1 MIEMPRLTALKL
13 ICLALVLA
21 AAAGLRSWYVMAATE
36 NGTLDPALAVQG
48 PGPYPF
54 LPTAT
59 ELNGHAPPTELDNLA
74 HNLEEHHWFGALP
87 PLARREEQTAHCAPG
102 YPWIAGTLAR
112 WGLDA
117 RLVLRWGQVALGT
130 LTVLG
135 WFIFARR
142 AFRSTRVAA
151 VAAVLTA
158 LHPFWI
164 LNVAE
169 LADGTLASFLL
180 VACLCLGTR
189 GSQVG
194 GAFTSLLFGL
204 ALAALAMVRAA
215 LLPFTLIAL
224 VWFLWRSRQVRWGW
238 FAGLLA
244 FLGFANGLAPWM
256 VRNVRVYGEPVPI
269 VTSAYLHLWM
279 GTNGRATGGPLDE
292 ARLRASF
299 DGERLQELLDEP
311 NQARRYG
318 SLGRDLYEEVMR
330 DPTAALGL
338 RIDAALRF
346 LLGGDWFR
354 YGQLAEQREGDR
366 YAPLPEE
373 LDVDIELP
381 LRLSLL
387 VMFVLALLGWRWSCG
402 WSRSARLASL
412 AAVWVPL
419 PYVLGHAE
427 ALSGPRLPYDGLLL
441 CYAAYA
447 AVACLRGTKPTPDA
461 RVRESD
467 N

>member
-1 MIEMPRLTALKL
+1 MNDMPRLTALKL
-13 ICLALVLA
+13 VCLLLVLA
-21 AAAGLRSWYVMAATE
+21 AAAGLRAWYVVVATD
-36 NGTLDPALAVQG
+36 GGALDPALVVQG

-54 LPTAT
+54 LPMGA

-74 HNLEEHHWFGALP
+74 HNLEEHRWFGALP
-87 PLARREEQTAHCAPG
+87 PLARREEQTAHRAPG
-102 YPWIAGTLAR
+102 YPWIVGTLAR
-112 WGLDA
+112 YGLDA
-117 RLVLRWGQVALGT
+117 ALVLRWAQVTLGT
-130 LTVLG
+130 LTVLC
-135 WFIFARR
+135 WFFFARR
-142 AFRSTRVAA
+142 AFRSTRVA
-151 VAAVLTA
+151 VLAAALAA

-164 LNVAE
+164 VNAAE

-180 VACLCLGTR
+180 AACLGLGTR

-215 LLPFTLIAL
+215 LLPFALVAL
-224 VWFLWRSRQVRWGW
+224 VWFLWRCRHYRWGW

-256 VRNVRVYGEPVPI
+256 VRNVRVFGEPVPI

-292 ARLRASF
+292 PRLRATF
-299 DGERLQELLDEP
+299 DGDRLQELLDEP

-318 SLGRDLYEEVMR
+318 SLGRDVFEEVAR

-338 RIDAALRF
+338 RIDAGLRF

-354 YGQLAEQREGDR
+354 YGQLAELREGDR
-366 YAPLPEE
+366 YAAPPEE
-373 LDVDIELP
+373 LVPYTELP

-387 VMFVLALLGWRWSCG
+387 GLFALALLGWRWSG
-402 WSRSARLASL
+402 VWSWSARLATL
-412 AAVWVPL
+412 AALWVPL
-419 PYVLGHAE
+419 PYVLSHAE
-427 ALSGPRLPYDGLLL
+427 ALSGPRLPFDGLLI

-447 AVACLRGTKPTPDA
+447 VAACLPGARPTPDPI
-461 RVRESD
+461 
-467 N
+467 